1 MPSLGIAPRSGGCI
15 GPAKMPTQIAPVSG
29 VFPADAKLHRPEI
42 RIQAIQLF
50 TISRGSPKRLVP
62 YAWTRPLVFWHACL
76 VTFTF
81 QIQVSHRTQECSSKF
96 LPTTPGI
103 QHGASWR
110 SDSSLSVRRYRSTA
124 ACTDGGA
131 GRGRPD
137 LFGPPARRC
146 TAPLSRS
153 TFGYGPHPVR
163 CLIRIP
169 HRTAEPHRF
178 VRPTRRRPAVADIGA
193 GKPPE

>member
-1 MPSLGIAPRSGGCI
+1 
-15 GPAKMPTQIAPVSG
+15 MPTQIAPVSG
-29 VFPADAKLHRPEI
+29 VFPADAKLHRLEI

-137 LFGPPARRC
+137 LFGPGLRGGVPRRFRGQRSAMARTRSDASSGFRI
-146 TAPLSRS
+146 APPSPIGSSGRRAVGQRS
-153 TFGYGPHPVR
+153 PISEPGN
-163 CLIRIP
+163 
-169 HRTAEPHRF
+169 HRS
-178 VRPTRRRPAVADIGA
+178 
-193 GKPPE
+193 K